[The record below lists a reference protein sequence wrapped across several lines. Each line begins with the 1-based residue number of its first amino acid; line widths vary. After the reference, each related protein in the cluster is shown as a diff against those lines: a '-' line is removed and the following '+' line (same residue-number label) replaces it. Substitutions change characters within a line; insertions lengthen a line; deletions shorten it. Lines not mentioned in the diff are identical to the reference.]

1 MVERKLEAS
10 SPPAR
15 RPAPN
20 VATHLGIPALGP
32 SSIREHCP
40 VEPALVAW
48 LDQIGS
54 LAFTWSVGLF
64 VALNGVAAFLF
75 FTRRDRTLVNKW
87 TSRLL
92 AVDLL
97 LLGTGAGIPLVAS
110 LTKMTVSAV
119 AGAVTTTGIA
129 TVELKTGR

>member
-1 MVERKLEAS
+1 M
-10 SPPAR
+10 
-15 RPAPN
+15 
-20 VATHLGIPALGP
+20 
-32 SSIREHCP
+32 
-40 VEPALVAW
+40 EPALVAW

-64 VALNGVAAFLF
+64 VALNGVAALLF